1 MRAFFTVLICGLAA
15 AALLPRN
22 EAEEGWIQIHD
33 GDSNIGWTVDA
44 GSGWTASG
52 GMLTM
57 DGQAAGGY
65 MRSKTAFADFVMRL
79 DVRAAANA
87 RASLI
92 VRAAR
97 DGNPKETGYEISLSA
112 GASDWPAGSIVGQT
126 KAPAGAVAVGQF
138 VPLEIEASGGSL
150 IVRSQGRVLASSGG
164 LQGIAGI
171 FLLQSN
177 RGGRIDLRNIRLKP
191 TNPLNLFNGSDLS
204 GWKSTGTQPKQG
216 GGKLTK
222 LFGGGK
228 GKPKEVKWT
237 VAQGLIHGE
246 EGPGQLETATA
257 YGDFVLQAGVR
268 MNAKKDSARK
278 RYLLMIRGDAAG
290 LGSGYE
296 IVIQPGGSG
305 AITGL
310 GQPSKAIGAMNQF
323 ITLTVAAQDRHIQV
337 WADGAPVTDIN
348 DVRPEGTN
356 PRKDARTAAGT
367 IAFYSPDEDAN
378 IDIRAVRVVQ
388 IAKVL
393 GHSKKAPVAATAGGP
408 PVQQPQAP
416 PPAQPAQP
424 AAGGGQSEQLKALQ
438 EQMRQQQQAKA
449 DEDQKSQKVSTILQ
463 QALNSPSPE
472 QQVQLYDQI
481 LQLDPNNQVA
491 FNARKDAQAKIDA
504 QRAKTTEEAEAQ
516 HKKEATEEQNR
527 QTLNDS
533 LQKAEASFL
542 TGNIAQAEQ
551 SLSIAEKVAPENPAV
566 RALRQRV
573 DAARNRGVSVLA
585 LTGAGAGAALVAALA
600 WLMLAG
606 RKRDPYIEMVTG
618 LDKGKKFNVDQE
630 VTSLG
635 AIPEDGG
642 AKNDIVLRDVER
654 MVSRFHAQVLFKDGK
669 LYVVDLGS
677 SNGTTVDK
685 KRIKRA
691 PSGAFEERL
700 PCQLR
705 RHLRDQ
711 NRFRKPQKEKVAA
724 TGKDSPARD
733 KDRRGF
739 PFLRVRAG
747 ESHDTF
753 VHPYQD
759 QRRQYPR
766 SQPRRAAARDGFRD
780 AGE

>member
-1 MRAFFTVLICGLAA
+1 
-15 AALLPRN
+15 
-22 EAEEGWIQIHD
+22 
-33 GDSNIGWTVDA
+33 
-44 GSGWTASG
+44 
-52 GMLTM
+52 M
-57 DGQAAGGY
+57 DC
-65 MRSKTAFADFVMRL
+65 R
-79 DVRAAANA
+79 
-87 RASLI
+87 
-92 VRAAR
+92 
-97 DGNPKETGYEISLSA
+97 
-112 GASDWPAGSIVGQT
+112 
-126 KAPAGAVAVGQF
+126 
-138 VPLEIEASGGSL
+138 
-150 IVRSQGRVLASSGG
+150 
-164 LQGIAGI
+164 GIAGI

-177 RGGRIDLRNIRLKP
+177 RGGRVEIRNLRLKP
-191 TNPLNLFNGSDLS
+191 INPLNLFNGADLS

-268 MNAKKDSARK
+268 MNAKKDNARK

-296 IVIQPGGSG
+296 IVIQPGGTG

-356 PRKDARTAAGT
+356 PHKDARTAAGT

-378 IDIRAVRVVQ
+378 IDVRNVRVVQ

-393 GHSKKAPVAATAGGP
+393 GHTKKAAAPTTAGGP
-408 PVQQPQAP
+408 AVQQPQVP

-424 AAGGGQSEQLKALQ
+424 AAGGGGQDAQLKALQ
-438 EQMRQQQQAKA
+438 DQMRQQQQARA
-449 DEDQKSQKVSTILQ
+449 EDEQKSQKVATILQ

-504 QRAKTTEEAEAQ
+504 QRAKTAEETAAQ
-516 HKKEATEEQNR
+516 QKKEASEEQNR

-533 LQKAEASFL
+533 LQKAESAFL
-542 TGNIAQAEQ
+542 TGNISQAEQ
-551 SLSIAEKVAPENPAV
+551 SLSIAERVAPENPAV
-566 RALRQRV
+566 KALRQRV

-585 LTGAGAGAALVAALA
+585 LAGAGAGALVVAGLA
-600 WLMLAG
+600 WLLLAG
-606 RKRDPYIEMVTG
+606 RKKDPYIEIVNG

-630 VTSLG
+630 VTALG

-677 SNGTTVDK
+677 SNGTSVDK
-685 KRIKRA
+685 KR
-691 PSGAFEERL
+691 
-700 PCQLR
+700 
-705 RHLRDQ
+705 
-711 NRFRKPQKEKVAA
+711 VAA
-724 TGKDSPARD
+724 RYPVPLKNGSRINFGGTCTVKI
-733 KDRRGF
+733 GF
-739 PFLRVRAG
+739 ENRKKKK
-747 ESHDTF
+747 
-753 VHPYQD
+753 
-759 QRRQYPR
+759 
-766 SQPRRAAARDGFRD
+766 
-780 AGE
+780 